1 MSHRISERQAP
12 PGEAHGARLLS
23 LNVLNRNFGRI
34 VASLI
39 VAPLAGALATLAAQ
53 AQDAG
58 SITVLDRHTVAF
70 ERADDDGRAP
80 SGELR
85 LTLAYLDGSGW
96 AADTI
101 VAAIAQS
108 ARILRQCGVS
118 LRQTELVRIS
128 APDRYRHFQTQL
140 SRELARTLPL
150 PKPTI
155 YFVAGT
161 RQRPAFDAEAIG
173 RANSRTRLE
182 LADTVWVTYGTRDL
196 AIAIAHE
203 LAHVLMDSGEHSDD
217 PRNLM
222 RADTTPERT
231 QLTDAQCARLRG
243 TAIANGLL
251 QPLR

>member
-1 MSHRISERQAP
+1 MSLNLPYRIS
-12 PGEAHGARLLS
+12 GLIL
-23 LNVLNRNFGRI
+23 
-34 VASLI
+34 ASLI
-39 VAPLAGALATLAAQ
+39 LAPLAGALAALAAQ

-80 SGELR
+80 SSELR

-96 AADTI
+96 SADTI
-101 VAAIAQS
+101 LAAIAQS

-118 LRQTELVRIS
+118 LRQAELVRIS
-128 APDRYRHFQTQL
+128 APDRYRHFQTQV
-140 SRELARTLPL
+140 SRELARALPL
-150 PKPTI
+150 PKPAI
-155 YFVAGT
+155 YFVVGT

-173 RANSRTRLE
+173 RANSRTRPE
-182 LADTVWVTYGTRDL
+182 LTDTVWVTYGARDL
-196 AIAIAHE
+196 PIAIAHE

-217 PRNLM
+217 PGNLM
-222 RADTTPERT
+222 RADTDPENP